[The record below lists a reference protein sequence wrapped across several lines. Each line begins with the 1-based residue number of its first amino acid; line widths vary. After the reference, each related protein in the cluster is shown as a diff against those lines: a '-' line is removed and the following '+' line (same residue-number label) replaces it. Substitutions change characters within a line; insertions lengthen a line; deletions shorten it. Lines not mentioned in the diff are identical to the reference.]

1 MSPEHQD
8 RVRVWDIVVRL
19 FHWSLVVAFVLC
31 YLTGD
36 ELDEV
41 HAYLG
46 YAILVL
52 LGIRIVWGMV
62 GTKHARFAD
71 FIYGWGPVRAYLLG
85 LMVGRPPHY
94 LGHNPL
100 GGWMVVLL
108 LASLLLASWTGLE
121 AYGQEGYGPLAGS
134 AVATAL
140 ARDDNDKEEEKENEK
155 EDGEG
160 DELWEELHE
169 VSVNLSLTLVIL
181 HIFGVIVSSVLH
193 RENLVRA
200 MWTGYKVKRESDAA

>member
-1 MSPEHQD
+1 MSSEHQD
-8 RVRVWDIVVRL
+8 RVRVWDIVVRI

-36 ELDEV
+36 ELDEI

-46 YAILVL
+46 YVILIL
-52 LGIRIVWGMV
+52 LGVRIVWGVV
-62 GTKHARFAD
+62 GTEHARFAD
-71 FIYGWGPVRAYLLG
+71 FIYGWGPTRAYLRG
-85 LMVGRPPHY
+85 LVSGRPPHY

-108 LASLLLASWTGLE
+108 LGSLILASWTGLE
-121 AYGQEGYGPLAGS
+121 AYGQEGHGPLAGS
-134 AVATAL
+134 TVTSAF
-140 ARDDNDKEEEKENEK
+140 ARDENDEKEEKENER
-155 EDGEG
+155 EDEEG

-169 VSVNLSLTLVIL
+169 ISVNLSLILVIV

-200 MWTGYKVKRESDAA
+200 MWTGYKIERENDSA